1 MRTTETYEHI
11 QIPESYGLYA
21 SDIAQIESICKKRTP
36 DGNIYAF
43 DLISLA
49 FKVGFGLGK
58 QYETDK
64 RECKELKK
72 LMEIER
78 LFKGQ

>member
-1 MRTTETYEHI
+1 MVYTQATLHR
-11 QIPESYGLYA
+11 LRA
-21 SDIAQIESICKKRTP
+21 FAKKRTP

>member
-1 MRTTETYEHI
+1 MSTIETYKDVR
-11 QIPESYGLYA
+11 IPDSYDLYV
-21 SDIAQIESICKKRTP
+21 SDITQIENICRKESP

-49 FKVGFGLGK
+49 FKIGFGLGK
-58 QYETDK
+58 QYETGK
-64 RECKELKK
+64 RECKELKRF
-72 LMEIER
+72 MEIER

>member
-1 MRTTETYEHI
+1 MLNEKVTVAKIKEGGQEWETYKPTSAYKYQKVMAYTQAILHR
-11 QIPESYGLYA
+11 LRA
-21 SDIAQIESICKKRTP
+21 FAKKGTP

-64 RECKELKK
+64 K
-72 LMEIER
+72 I
-78 LFKGQ
+78 